1 MGRFAFEVFRFVK
14 HKNQKMSTVF
24 LHCVTK
30 LCRSD
35 DCPML
40 VPVRP
45 RDAFNV
51 SKVLRGRGLSASPP
65 VLITDL
71 RQQEEKRRPDR
82 EGVRRRSWERRP
94 DRRAHHHQ
102 ERYASPPSLIPD
114 ASMLPHFQTADVL
127 KASMRTCFI
136 LFAADET
143 PTNNSQLGEPRL
155 YRLASTSVFSIV
167 LSAH

>member
-45 RDAFNV
+45 RDAFKV
-51 SKVLRGRGLSASPP
+51 SKVLGGRGLSDVGNISTCADHRSAAAGRKE
-65 VLITDL
+65 TS
-71 RQQEEKRRPDR
+71 RA
-82 EGVRRRSWERRP
+82 RRSP
-94 DRRAHHHQ
+94 
-102 ERYASPPSLIPD
+102 
-114 ASMLPHFQTADVL
+114 TA
-127 KASMRTCFI
+127 
-136 LFAADET
+136 
-143 PTNNSQLGEPRL
+143 QLGTP
-155 YRLASTSVFSIV
+155 F
-167 LSAH
+167 